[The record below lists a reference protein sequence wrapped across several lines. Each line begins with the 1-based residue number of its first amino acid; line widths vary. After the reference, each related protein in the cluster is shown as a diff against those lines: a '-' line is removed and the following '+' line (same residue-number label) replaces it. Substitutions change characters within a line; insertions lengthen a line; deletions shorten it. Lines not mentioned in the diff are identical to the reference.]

1 MSTRL
6 AGLSAVDEMA
16 PIGGNGW
23 RGPCWTGKNGL
34 ADLDETPTTL
44 RGGRYIRPSVPRL
57 SHRRSLPNGSLS
69 HFEPLSCLSRGEV
82 LPDHAP
88 DADNASSDAGFSLN
102 TSLGGGS
109 EELNVPGLCIVRS
122 YLASPSRHSATQPH
136 ILYIEPRDCHY
147 EEIKERL
154 ILSL

>member
-1 MSTRL
+1 MAHTLLDRERTVWPTWTRRL
-6 AGLSAVDEMA
+6 RRYVVGATS
-16 PIGGNGW
+16 
-23 RGPCWTGKNGL
+23 GL
-34 ADLDETPTTL
+34 ACYASAIAD
-44 RGGRYIRPSVPRL
+44 
-57 SHRRSLPNGSLS
+57 HCPNGRLS

-88 DADNASSDAGFSLN
+88 DANNASSDTGFSLN

-122 YLASPSRHSATQPH
+122 YLASPSRHSVTQPH

-147 EEIKERL
+147 EDTKERL
-154 ILSL
+154 MLSL